1 MMKKVMFL
9 IFLIFSSLLAN
20 IGAAPP
26 TNGGDDLYDDLK
38 VPSSAF
44 LSSLRTAIDEVGR
57 VTSIISKFIDVFGD
71 FRLSNAVNDC
81 MDLLDFSSDELSM
94 TASATQN
101 HAAKDNSTGNRRSD
115 LRTWLSAALGNQ
127 DTCMDGFEG
136 TNSFIK
142 NIVGGGIVQVTSL
155 VGELLQMVNQVPSP
169 QFQTNYRKQYSP
181 SWMKPRDRRL
191 LQTPISTSWAD
202 AVVALDGSGN
212 YTSVGNAV
220 KSVPDLSTKR
230 FVIYVKRGVYKE
242 NVEIKKKK
250 WNIMLVGDGM
260 NSTIITGNRN
270 FVDGWTTFRSATFA
284 VAGQGF
290 IARDITFEN
299 TAGPEKHQAVA
310 LRCDSDLSAFYR
322 CGIHGY
328 QDTLYAHS
336 LRQFYRECVITGTV
350 DFIFGNGAV
359 VIQNCQIIAR
369 KPLPQQKN
377 SITAQ
382 GRKDPNQNTG
392 FSIQFCNITGDS
404 DLLASPNSTA
414 TYLGRPWKE
423 YSKTVIMQSYMSN
436 VIRSEGWLEWQ
447 GNFALDTLFYG
458 EYMNFGPG
466 ASLSNRVKWPGFHAL
481 NNSNQAT
488 NFTVSQF
495 IDGNLWLPSTGVRF
509 TADLQ
514 PPIPMD
520 SINALKGYNK
530 VSEPNLDTTNNP
542 SLRKARTRLII
553 SISTLVLLTT
563 LIIIASIAY
572 ASLSDKS
579 EDTKENPTSSS
590 TSSSDETLR
599 SLCKATQHPNTCLST
614 LSNNSHTSSD
624 PVELFK
630 LSLKVSLDGLLNV
643 SSVPKRMMPKAN
655 GKGVESALR
664 DCEGLIGD
672 AIDGVNKSVE
682 CFVGVVGE
690 EGLSEVKVSDV
701 RTWLSAALTDQETCL
716 DGLEEV
722 GSGGVGDEMR
732 VAMNE
737 SVEFV
742 SNSLAIVAKIVEM
755 GRSVS
760 VPPHRKL
767 LRISVKL

>member
-1 MMKKVMFL
+1 METSANMCL
-9 IFLIFSSLLAN
+9 AFSALSTSASPTKQNPKFTLPSSSQKPCNHYHRRHHPLESSSSRRRQPSISSRNLVFKLSLGEFPSSSSQDLAVLLEVEGRAKSLLRSGSSTWAWVM
-20 IGAAPP
+20 IWAKRLDPRSGEGAAAALP
-26 TNGGDDLYDDLK
+26 TNDGHLYDDLK

-101 HAAKDNSTGNRRSD
+101 PTAKDNSTGNRRSD

-127 DTCMDGFEG
+127 DTCMDGFDG

-142 NIVGGGIVQVTSL
+142 NIVGGGIGQVTSL
-155 VGELLQMVNQVPSP
+155 VGELLQMVNQ
-169 QFQTNYRKQYSP
+169 
-181 SWMKPRDRRL
+181 
-191 LQTPISTSWAD
+191 SWAD

-212 YTSVGNAV
+212 YSSVGDAV
-220 KSVPDLSTKR
+220 KAVPDSSTKR

-270 FVDGWTTFRSATFA
+270 FVDA

-310 LRCDSDLSAFYR
+310 LRCDSDLSAFYK
-322 CGIHGY
+322 CGIRGY

-404 DLLASPNSTA
+404 DLLALPNSTA

-458 EYMNFGPG
+458 EYMNYGPG
-466 ASLSNRVKWPGFHAL
+466 QVLVTELNGLDFMHLTVLVKPL
-481 NNSNQAT
+481 T
-488 NFTVSQF
+488 SQ
-495 IDGNLWLPSTGVRF
+495 
-509 TADLQ
+509 
-514 PPIPMD
+514 
-520 SINALKGYNK
+520 
-530 VSEPNLDTTNNP
+530 
-542 SLRKARTRLII
+542 
-553 SISTLVLLTT
+553 
-563 LIIIASIAY
+563 
-572 ASLSDKS
+572 
-579 EDTKENPTSSS
+579 
-590 TSSSDETLR
+590 
-599 SLCKATQHPNTCLST
+599 CLS
-614 LSNNSHTSSD
+614 S
-624 PVELFK
+624 
-630 LSLKVSLDGLLNV
+630 
-643 SSVPKRMMPKAN
+643 
-655 GKGVESALR
+655 
-664 DCEGLIGD
+664 
-672 AIDGVNKSVE
+672 
-682 CFVGVVGE
+682 
-690 EGLSEVKVSDV
+690 
-701 RTWLSAALTDQETCL
+701 
-716 DGLEEV
+716 
-722 GSGGVGDEMR
+722 
-732 VAMNE
+732 
-737 SVEFV
+737 
-742 SNSLAIVAKIVEM
+742 
-755 GRSVS
+755 
-760 VPPHRKL
+760 
-767 LRISVKL
+767 

>member
-1 MMKKVMFL
+1 MMMTNKLIMLL
-9 IFLIFSSLLAN
+9 IFLIFSCLLAN
-20 IGAAPP
+20 IGAAAAALP
-26 TNGGDDLYDDLK
+26 TNSGHLYDDLK

-101 HAAKDNSTGNRRSD
+101 PTGKDNSTGNRRSD

-127 DTCMDGFEG
+127 DTCMDGFDG

-142 NIVGGGIVQVTSL
+142 NIVGGGIGQVTSL

-169 QFQTNYRKQYSP
+169 QFQTNNNNNNNNKKHSSP
-181 SWMKPRDRRL
+181 SWMKLRDRRL
-191 LQTPISTSWAD
+191 LQTPISKSWAD

-212 YTSVGNAV
+212 YSSVGDAV
-220 KSVPDLSTKR
+220 KAVPDRSTKR

-310 LRCDSDLSAFYR
+310 LRCDSDLSAFYK
-322 CGIHGY
+322 CGIRGY

-458 EYMNFGPG
+458 EYMNYGPG

-481 NNSNQAT
+481 NSPSQAT

-495 IDGNLWLPSTGVRF
+495 IDGNLWLPSTGVRY
-509 TADLQ
+509 TA
-514 PPIPMD
+514 
-520 SINALKGYNK
+520 G
-530 VSEPNLDTTNNP
+530 
-542 SLRKARTRLII
+542 
-553 SISTLVLLTT
+553 
-563 LIIIASIAY
+563 
-572 ASLSDKS
+572 
-579 EDTKENPTSSS
+579 
-590 TSSSDETLR
+590 
-599 SLCKATQHPNTCLST
+599 
-614 LSNNSHTSSD
+614 
-624 PVELFK
+624 
-630 LSLKVSLDGLLNV
+630 
-643 SSVPKRMMPKAN
+643 
-655 GKGVESALR
+655 
-664 DCEGLIGD
+664 
-672 AIDGVNKSVE
+672 
-682 CFVGVVGE
+682 
-690 EGLSEVKVSDV
+690 
-701 RTWLSAALTDQETCL
+701 
-716 DGLEEV
+716 
-722 GSGGVGDEMR
+722 
-732 VAMNE
+732 
-737 SVEFV
+737 
-742 SNSLAIVAKIVEM
+742 LAI
-755 GRSVS
+755 
-760 VPPHRKL
+760 
-767 LRISVKL
+767 